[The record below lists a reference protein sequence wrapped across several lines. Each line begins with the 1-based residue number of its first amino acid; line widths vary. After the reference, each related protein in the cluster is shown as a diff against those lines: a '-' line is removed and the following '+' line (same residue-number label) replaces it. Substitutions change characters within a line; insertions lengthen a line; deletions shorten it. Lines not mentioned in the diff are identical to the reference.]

1 MLGMLRVLLGVPQRF
16 RSGHY
21 EGLLG
26 NFNDDDKDDLIASNG
41 GRFHSSTAKKD
52 EIYTFAETCKSSDIC
67 RNNFQI
73 DTLFLPLTL
82 FLDRIM
88 LKSLL

>member
-1 MLGMLRVLLGVPQRF
+1 MRGMLRVLLGVPQRF

-26 NFNDDDKDDLIASNG
+26 NFNGDDKDDLIASNG

-52 EIYTFAETCKSSDIC
+52 QIYTFAETCKSSDIC
-67 RNNFQI
+67 RNNL